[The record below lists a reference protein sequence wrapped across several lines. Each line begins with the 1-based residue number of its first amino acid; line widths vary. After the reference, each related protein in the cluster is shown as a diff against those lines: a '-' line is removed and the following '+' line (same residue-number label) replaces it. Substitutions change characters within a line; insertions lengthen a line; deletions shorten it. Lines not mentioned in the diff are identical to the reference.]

1 MIDVLQQFYRE
12 LLDWA
17 DNGVAKG
24 HRYFHRDEGLCANA
38 YDFALNHPD
47 KMVYNYPHRLEE
59 RLRDLFEEQGLDR
72 HYPFG
77 KRSYFLRVRSGSL
90 YRCPKRM
97 GWLRAQLEDT
107 THETEREE
115 IFA

>member
-12 LLDWA
+12 LLDWV

-24 HRYFHRDEGLCANA
+24 HRSFRRDDGLCANA
-38 YDFALNHPD
+38 YDFALNHTD

-59 RLRDLFEEQGLDR
+59 ALREQFEEQGLDR

-77 KRSYFLRVRSGSL
+77 KRSYFLRARSGSL
-90 YRCPKRM
+90 YRCPKRL
-97 GWLRAQLEDT
+97 GWLRDQLEDT
-107 THETEREE
+107 PRETQHEQVY
-115 IFA
+115 A